1 MRPYLPTTCLLL
13 ANFSSLPY
21 LTTLSTHPI
30 SYQDQDDDGNEVT
43 EMWQEACWHII
54 SSYFAEKGL
63 VIQQLESFDQF
74 ILVSKIAIFRIQF
87 FRRFLISTAL
97 LIFRF

>member
-1 MRPYLPTTCLLL
+1 MTNITPP
-13 ANFSSLPY
+13 
-21 LTTLSTHPI
+21 
-30 SYQDQDDDGNEVT
+30 QDQDDDGNEVT

-74 ILVSKIAIFRIQF
+74 ILVRLYRCKIYSYYKLFCF
-87 FRRFLISTAL
+87 
-97 LIFRF
+97 

>member
-1 MRPYLPTTCLLL
+1 MLLKKKKKRKRIW
-13 ANFSSLPY
+13 
-21 LTTLSTHPI
+21 STVKNC
-30 SYQDQDDDGNEVT
+30 YFTQDQDDDGNEVT

-74 ILVSKIAIFRIQF
+74 ILVSLRPPSIRI
-87 FRRFLISTAL
+87 RIP
-97 LIFRF
+97 I